1 MKDLKKYEAGLL
13 SLLSAVALVIVTGCY
28 EERPY
33 HGGPPPPPP
42 PPVAVEGY
50 DYYYYPDEEVYFYPV
65 TGVYFWFGGGGWHN
79 GRRLPPTIVLHE
91 QARVNVRLNTRVP
104 YERHEEIRTRYPAH
118 AAPREGPHEEPM
130 EHR

>member
-1 MKDLKKYEAGLL
+1 MKGLRK
-13 SLLSAVALVIVTGCY
+13 SKDVLLPLVGAAALVALVGCY

-33 HGGPPPPPP
+33 AQPPP

-50 DYYYYPDEEVYFYPV
+50 DYYYYPDEEVYFYPA

-91 QARVNVRLNTRVP
+91 RARVNVRLNTRVP
-104 YERHEEIRTRYPAH
+104 YERHEEIRARYPSH
-118 AAPREGPHEEPM
+118 AAPPREERHEEGG
-130 EHR
+130 R